1 MVIEN
6 KNDAIGS
13 EEISLLDLFAV
24 LLKYKKLII
33 ITTFC
38 AAICAVVC
46 SIISLILPPEK
57 SFMPNMYTT
66 SALMLI
72 DDSSKPSSSIPT
84 GLSDITG
91 LAGISSGKSNYANLA
106 VYMATTNSFLDAIVD
121 KFDLIKKYKLTASP
135 RALSRKRLKGSLKVA
150 LDKESGVVS
159 LSFSD
164 IDPAFAQAVVQ
175 YALEYYEKRF
185 MEMGLDKNKP
195 ELKNFTDLIET
206 ALKGIKDAEDKIQ
219 NFERSVSYA
228 NVYNLPAVSKEIAHA
243 RREVAVQ
250 EQIYANAKAQYELL
264 KVKMQTE
271 KPLFQILEFPE
282 IPDQKSGPSRGKLC
296 IIVTFAA
303 FFLSIFLAF
312 LLNAIKNIK
321 NDSNAMAKLKGNA

>member
-72 DDSSKPSSSIPT
+72 DDSSKLSSSIPT
-84 GLSDITG
+84 GLSDIAG
-91 LAGISSGKSNYANLA
+91 VAGISSGKSNYANLA
-106 VYMATTNSFLDAIVD
+106 IYMATTNSFLDAIVD

-150 LDKESGVVS
+150 LDNDSGVVS

-228 NVYNLPAVSKEIAHA
+228 NAYNLPAVSKEIAHA